1 MSAGKIARIAAA
13 KGAVLEAACGICSL
27 DEPALFDRL
36 EALYYTGFNHGV
48 DNLKSLIEDVTRDL
62 SKIVL
67 AHIARDADQV
77 NRLLDDMVRD
87 HVKVVTETPKT
98 TH

>member
-1 MSAGKIARIAAA
+1 MSTGKSARVVAA
-13 KGAVLEAACGICSL
+13 KTAVLESALGICSL

-36 EALYYTGFNHGV
+36 EALYYTGFGHGV
-48 DNLKSLIEDVTRDL
+48 DNLKALVETITRDM

-67 AHIARDADQV
+67 AHMARDADQV

-87 HVKVVTETPKT
+87 HVKIVTEAPKT